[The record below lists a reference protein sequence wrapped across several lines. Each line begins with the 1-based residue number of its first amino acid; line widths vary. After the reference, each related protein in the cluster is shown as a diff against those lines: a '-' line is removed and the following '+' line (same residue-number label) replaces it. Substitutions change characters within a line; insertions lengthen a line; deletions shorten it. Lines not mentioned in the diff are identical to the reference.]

1 MDVLVI
7 KCGKQTMEELRELRD
22 FAVESLARGV
32 LVLGL
37 GCSWSVED
45 LPELLKVDAPRL
57 TGKAEAEGELLRE
70 KNIEFR
76 VGPQIITGAGA
87 KRKLEILDRL
97 TKYRKTHGQGCFA
110 SLEGAKGVNAT
121 LLRGLLTGLTKADM
135 QTWEAV
141 DKALDKLEGGHG

>member
-7 KCGKQTMEELRELRD
+7 KCGKQTVEELRELRD

-45 LPELLKVDAPRL
+45 LPERVQVDVPRL
-57 TGKAEAEGELLRE
+57 MGKAETGLLRE
-70 KNIEFR
+70 KSIEFS
-76 VGPQIITGAGA
+76 VGPQPITGAGA
-87 KRKLEILDRL
+87 KRKREILDRL

-110 SLEGAKGVNAT
+110 SLEGAQGVNAN
-121 LLRGLLTGLTKADM
+121 LLRGLLTGETKADM
-135 QTWEAV
+135 ATWEEV
-141 DKALDKLEGGHG
+141 DNALDKLEKAHG

>member
-7 KCGKQTMEELRELRD
+7 KCYKQTIEELRELRD

-32 LVLGL
+32 LVLGA

-45 LPELLKVDAPRL
+45 LPERVQVDAPRL
-57 TGKAEAEGELLRE
+57 TGKAETERLRE
-70 KNIEFR
+70 KNIESR
-76 VGPQIITGAGA
+76 VGPQIITGAGV
-87 KRKLEILDRL
+87 KRKREILDRL

-110 SLEGAKGVNAT
+110 SLEGAQGVNAT
-121 LLRGLLTGLTKADM
+121 LMRGLLTGLTKADM

>member
-7 KCGKQTMEELRELRD
+7 KCGKQTMEDLRELRD
-22 FAVESLARGV
+22 FALESLTRGV
-32 LVLGL
+32 LVLGV

-45 LPELLKVDAPRL
+45 LPERVQVDAPRL
-57 TGKAEAEGELLRE
+57 TGKAETELLRE
-70 KNIEFR
+70 KNIELR
-76 VGPQIITGAGA
+76 IDQQIITGTRA
-87 KRKLEILDRL
+87 KRKREILDRL
-97 TKYRKTHGQGCFA
+97 TKYRKTYGQGCFA
-110 SLEGAKGVNAT
+110 SPEGAQGVNAT

>member
-7 KCGKQTMEELRELRD
+7 KCYKETMEELRELRN
-22 FAVESLARGV
+22 FVVESLPRGV
-32 LVLGL
+32 LVLGA

-45 LPELLKVDAPRL
+45 LPEQVQVDAPRL
-57 TGKAEAEGELLRE
+57 TGKAEDEGELLRE
-70 KNIEFR
+70 KNIELR
-76 VGPQIITGAGA
+76 IDPQIITGAGV
-87 KRKLEILDRL
+87 KRKREILDRL

-110 SLEGAKGVNAT
+110 SLEDAQGVNAT